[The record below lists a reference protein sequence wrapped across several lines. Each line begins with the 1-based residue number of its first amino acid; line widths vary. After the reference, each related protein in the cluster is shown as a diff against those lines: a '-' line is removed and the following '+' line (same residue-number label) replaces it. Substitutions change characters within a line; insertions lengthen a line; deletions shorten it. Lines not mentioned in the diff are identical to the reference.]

1 MPVPDGPLA
10 VFKDLHSRLASA
22 DVPHAAIG
30 GWAAIA
36 WGAVR
41 TTRDIDLLVD
51 VPVRRRPALND
62 VLRDGA
68 YCFEWKEGGEDDPN
82 PQLVRLEK
90 RTPANAVPI
99 DCIVAIAPADVA
111 ALGRR
116 VTIALAG
123 WDVPVLRPED
133 LIAMKLAA
141 GGPVDIQDA
150 RAVYAAALSEL
161 DRPLLEASCRTRK
174 VLRELRA
181 LDSPPK

>member
-1 MPVPDGPLA
+1 MPVPDGPLS
-10 VFKDLHSRLASA
+10 VFKDLHTRLKGA

-41 TTRDIDLLVD
+41 TTRDVDLLIDL
-51 VPVRRRPALND
+51 PARRRPALNQ
-62 VLRDGA
+62 VLSAAANSFDWRD
-68 YCFEWKEGGEDDPN
+68 GGEDAPV
-82 PQLVRLEK
+82 PQLLRLEK
-90 RTPANAVPI
+90 RTPAGAVPI
-99 DCIVAIAPADVA
+99 DCIVAVAPADVA

-141 GGPVDIQDA
+141 GGPVDLQDA
-150 RAVYAAALSEL
+150 RAVYSAALSEL
-161 DRPLLEASCRTRK
+161 DRPLLEASCRARK
-174 VLRELRA
+174 VLRELRS
-181 LDSPPK
+181 LDAPLK

>member
-1 MPVPDGPLA
+1 MPAPDGPLA
-10 VFKDLHSRLASA
+10 VFKDLHSRLKAA

-41 TTRDIDLLVD
+41 TTRDVDLLVD
-51 VPVRRRPALND
+51 IPVRRRPALNQ
-62 VLRDGA
+62 VLSAGA
-68 YCFEWKEGGEDDPN
+68 YSFEWRDGGEDDPV
-82 PQLVRLEK
+82 PQLLRLEK
-90 RTPANAVPI
+90 QTAAGTVPI
-99 DCIVAIAPADVA
+99 DCIVAVAPADVA
-111 ALGRR
+111 ALGRS

-150 RAVYAAALSEL
+150 RAVYAAAQSEL
-161 DRPLLEASCRTRK
+161 DRPLLEASCRARK
-174 VLRELRA
+174 VLRELRS